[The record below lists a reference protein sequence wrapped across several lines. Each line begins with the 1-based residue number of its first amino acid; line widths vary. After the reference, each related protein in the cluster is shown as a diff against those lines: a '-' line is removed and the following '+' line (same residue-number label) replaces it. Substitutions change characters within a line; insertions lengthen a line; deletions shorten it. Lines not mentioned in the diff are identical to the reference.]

1 MLTIHYKFMYLC
13 FLLQEIYIQL
23 KYIHQNPFTVL
34 LLHKEANIVI
44 QFHTANNDKENY
56 MFKL

>member
-1 MLTIHYKFMYLC
+1 MYLC
-13 FLLQEIYIQL
+13 FLLQEIYTQL

-34 LLHKEANIVI
+34 LLHKEANLVI